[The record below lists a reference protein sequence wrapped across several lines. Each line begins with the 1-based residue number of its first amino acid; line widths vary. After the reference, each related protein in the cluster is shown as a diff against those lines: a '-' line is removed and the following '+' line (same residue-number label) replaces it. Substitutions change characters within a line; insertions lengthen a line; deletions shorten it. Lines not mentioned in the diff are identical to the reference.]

1 MSLMERTIVRGS
13 LSESQKKQLQKRVQE
28 LLLGDVEF
36 IDNVFYERE
45 VLRDRIKGLL
55 KRIVSEDSVGL
66 EEDVDDNLVTEILQ
80 ELFGLGI
87 IEKYLQDREVT
98 DILIQDTE
106 MAIIKDG
113 RTIHLGQVFEDGEEV
128 RKIIDRI
135 KAFRGK
141 TIDSVTPFLDVD
153 LYDGSRC
160 HIIIPPIADR
170 IYISIRVFNC
180 PEFTIKDL
188 VDRGA
193 ITAFQ
198 ADFLRWAVV
207 EEKMNILVAGPM
219 GSGKTVFINTLA
231 RLIGKNEKINIIQD
245 VPEITLKNHKWV
257 RILTTRAKSREVDNR
272 VTQEELLIQSL
283 RMRADRIILG
293 EVRDP
298 LASYQLLQVLN
309 TGHKGSFSTIH
320 ADSAR
325 DAIYRLESLATEHR
339 PNLNQLS
346 IRNLISRVINL
357 VIYLGMDTDEDNN
370 VVRRKVMEMIRV
382 KNKLNGGDFLFEEL
396 EMV

>member
-1 MSLMERTIVRGS
+1 
-13 LSESQKKQLQKRVQE
+13 
-28 LLLGDVEF
+28 
-36 IDNVFYERE
+36 
-45 VLRDRIKGLL
+45 
-55 KRIVSEDSVGL
+55 
-66 EEDVDDNLVTEILQ
+66 
-80 ELFGLGI
+80 
-87 IEKYLQDREVT
+87 
-98 DILIQDTE
+98 
-106 MAIIKDG
+106 G
-113 RTIHLGQVFEDGEEV
+113 RVFEDIEEV

-160 HIIIPPIADR
+160 HIIIPPIADK

-180 PEFTIKDL
+180 PEFTIEDL
-188 VDRGA
+188 VERGT

-198 ADFLRWAVV
+198 VDFLRWAVV
-207 EEKMNILVAGPM
+207 EEKMNILVAGAM

-325 DAIYRLESLATEHR
+325 DAIYRLESLATEYR

-357 VIYLGMDTDEDNN
+357 VIYLGMETDEDNN

>member
-13 LSESQKKQLQKRVQE
+13 LSEVQKKQLKKRVQV
-28 LLLGDVEF
+28 LLLGDAEF

-55 KRIVSEDSVGL
+55 KRIVSEDSIGL
-66 EEDVDDNLVTEILQ
+66 EEDVDDDLVTEILQ

-113 RTIHLGQVFEDGEEV
+113 RTIDLGRVFEDIEEV

-160 HIIIPPIADR
+160 HIIIPPIADK

-180 PEFTIKDL
+180 PEFTIEDL
-188 VDRGA
+188 VETGT

-219 GSGKTVFINTLA
+219 GSGKTVFINALA

-245 VPEITLKNHKWV
+245 VPEITLRDHKWV
-257 RILTTRAKSREVDNR
+257 RILTTRAKSREVDNQ

-357 VIYLGMDTDEDNN
+357 VIYLGMETDEDNN

>member
-1 MSLMERTIVRGS
+1 
-13 LSESQKKQLQKRVQE
+13 
-28 LLLGDVEF
+28 
-36 IDNVFYERE
+36 
-45 VLRDRIKGLL
+45 
-55 KRIVSEDSVGL
+55 
-66 EEDVDDNLVTEILQ
+66 
-80 ELFGLGI
+80 
-87 IEKYLQDREVT
+87 
-98 DILIQDTE
+98 

-113 RTIHLGQVFEDGEEV
+113 RTIHLGQVFEDIEEV

-160 HIIIPPIADR
+160 HIIIPPIADK

-188 VDRGA
+188 VERGT

-207 EEKMNILVAGPM
+207 EEKMNILVAGAM

-357 VIYLGMDTDEDNN
+357 VIYLGMETDEDNN